1 MEVLILLLFIGITLA
16 GCGVAFFAWNL
27 QQRNHEHAAR
37 LSLLPLESDSDSD
50 SDEN

>member
-1 MEVLILLLFIGITLA
+1 MEVLILLLFIGILLA

-27 QQRNHEHAAR
+27 LQRNHEHGAR
-37 LSLLPLESDSDSD
+37 LSLLPLEPE